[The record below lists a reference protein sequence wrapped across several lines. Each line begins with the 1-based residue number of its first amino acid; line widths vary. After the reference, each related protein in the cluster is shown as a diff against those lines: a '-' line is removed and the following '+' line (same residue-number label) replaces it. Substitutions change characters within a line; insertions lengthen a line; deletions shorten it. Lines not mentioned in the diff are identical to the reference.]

1 MILEYRHYG
10 FYCRGT
16 ISTADA
22 RQAIERA
29 KIGSRGGQRV
39 LYVRTK
45 NILLPLEL
53 LVAFWTVSTDCW
65 DNFVI
70 VLVLHNCSLWLAET
84 FRATFFEIKG
94 CVPLRWSG
102 SGSVIR
108 DHSDHGRLNDPMN
121 PLLTRIQ
128 RFIWSTILIQII
140 SKERTLNWCVWAKQT
155 CWRSKQIIIVVFE
168 NLSDKRFFRVRFCCL

>member
-1 MILEYRHYG
+1 MLQNKLHVFCCLFFCTFTFFVLEMVLEYRHYG

-45 NILLPLEL
+45 NICYLLEL

-65 DNFVI
+65 DSSVI
-70 VLVLHNCSLWLAET
+70 VLVLHNSSLW
-84 FRATFFEIKG
+84 FATFFEIKG

-108 DHSDHGRLNDPMN
+108 DHSDHGRSKEPKN

-128 RFIWSTILIQII
+128 RFIWSTILVQII
-140 SKERTLNWCVWAKQT
+140 SKERTLNWCVSAKQT
-155 CWRSKQIIIVVFE
+155 RNF
-168 NLSDKRFFRVRFCCL
+168 LH